1 MLQLAV
7 VFYSISLIAQIA
19 ASVIAVSLIKRANFI
34 QYGWLYLAF
43 ALTLMT
49 GRRIS
54 PIYYTINQNV
64 FNLTDAALS
73 VPISVFLLLGV
84 LGLKKL
90 IDKKDAL
97 NDQLSQMVKHD
108 FLTSALSRA
117 ETFSKLTVEI
127 ERSIRTG
134 HPIAFL
140 SLDVD
145 HFKLIND
152 TYGHYTGDQVLKHIV
167 TIIKNSLRNYDFI
180 GRLGGEEFLIVL
192 PETNHIVAMEV
203 ANRLRESIRESTCYT
218 DEENLIA
225 VTVSIGIAVLENV
238 GKSKDISNLLQK
250 YIHYADIAMYEA
262 KASGRDKCCLYSN
275 ES

>member
-7 VFYSISLIAQIA
+7 VFYSISLIAQII
-19 ASVIAVSLIKRANFI
+19 ASVIAVSLIKRTNFV
-34 QYGWLYLAF
+34 QYGWLYFAF

-54 PIYYTINQNV
+54 PMYYTINQNV
-64 FNLTDAALS
+64 YNLTDAALS
-73 VPISVFLLLGV
+73 VPISIFLLLGV

-152 TYGHYTGDQVLKHIV
+152 SYGHYTGDQVLKHIV
-167 TIIKNSLRNYDFI
+167 TIIKHSLRNYDFI

-192 PETNHIVAMEV
+192 PETNNIVAMEV

-218 DEENLIA
+218 DEENPIA
-225 VTVSIGIAVLENV
+225 ITVSIGISVLEND
-238 GKSKDISNLLQK
+238 GKSNDISNLLQK

-262 KASGRDKCCLYSN
+262 KASGRNKCCLYSN

>member
-7 VFYSISLIAQIA
+7 VFYSISLMAQIA
-19 ASVIAVSLIKRANFI
+19 ASVIAVSLIRRTKFI
-34 QYGWLYLAF
+34 QYGWLYFAF
-43 ALTLMT
+43 ALTLMI

-54 PIYYTINQNV
+54 PIYYTINQNAY
-64 FNLTDAALS
+64 NLTDAALS

-117 ETFSKLTVEI
+117 ETFNKLTIEI
-127 ERSIRTG
+127 ERSTRTG
-134 HPIAFL
+134 HPIALL

-152 TYGHYTGDQVLKHIV
+152 AHGHYIGDQVLKNIV
-167 TIIKNSLRNYDFI
+167 TIIKNNLRNYDFI

-203 ANRLRESIRESTCYT
+203 ANRLREYISESTCYT
-218 DEENLIA
+218 NEENLITT
-225 VTVSIGIAVLENV
+225 TVSIGISVLEDV
-238 GKSKDISNLLQK
+238 GESNDISNLLQK
-250 YIHYADIAMYEA
+250 YIHYADIAMYKA
-262 KASGRDKCCLYSN
+262 KASGRNKCYLYSN